1 MEYTD
6 IKNRIYT
13 YRITEDGYFIDVD
26 NRPMYHQYEPF
37 IPNHNLSYEENAITQ
52 IQEIIASEK
61 TSAEKT
67 DTLEKKIS
75 NLNDAVSTNRGGVD
89 ELGSVVS
96 DLASALDDL
105 ASTVSTLTENNN
117 TI

>member
-13 YRITEDGYFIDVD
+13 YRITDNGYFIDVD

-37 IPNHNLSYEENAITQ
+37 IPNHNLSYEENAIKQ
-52 IQEIIASEK
+52 IQEIIENENASVEQANTIEK
-61 TSAEKT
+61 QIADLK
-67 DTLEKKIS
+67 DGI
-75 NLNDAVSTNRGGVD
+75 STNQGGVD
-89 ELGSVVS
+89 ELGNVVS

-105 ASTVSTLTENNN
+105 ASTVSTLTEGK
-117 TI
+117 